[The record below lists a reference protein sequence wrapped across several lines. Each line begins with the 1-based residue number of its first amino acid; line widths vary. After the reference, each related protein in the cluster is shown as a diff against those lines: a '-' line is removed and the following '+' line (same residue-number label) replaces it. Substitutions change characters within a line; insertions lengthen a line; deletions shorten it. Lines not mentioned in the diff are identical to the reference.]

1 MRLIFV
7 YNADSGRL
15 NSWLDIGHKLLSPDT
30 YSCNLCALTHGL
42 LSEREEWKRYR
53 EESAGELVFLHRDEF
68 EGRYGEVFD
77 YPLILRELD
86 DGNHEVLMST
96 DEINGFAD
104 LSELIDR
111 LRSLDNK

>member
-53 EESAGELVFLHRDEF
+53 EESADELVFLHRDEF
-68 EGRYGEVFD
+68 EKRYAKDSEFG
-77 YPLILRELD
+77 YPVILRVNG
-86 DGNHEVLMST
+86 DGGYEVLMT
-96 DEINGFAD
+96 AEEINGFD
-104 LSELIDR
+104 ELSTLIER
-111 LRSLDNK
+111 LRRL